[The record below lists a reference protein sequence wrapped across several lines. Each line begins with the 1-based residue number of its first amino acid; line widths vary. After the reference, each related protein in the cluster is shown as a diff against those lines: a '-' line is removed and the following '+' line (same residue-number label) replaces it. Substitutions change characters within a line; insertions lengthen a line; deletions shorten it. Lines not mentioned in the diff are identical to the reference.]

1 MKPWCDLHTHTSYC
15 DGSHSAEDMLKG
27 AIKAGCKTYGFSGH
41 SPLDLGED
49 WYMSPEGMK
58 EYVAET
64 RALREKY
71 RDQIEVYTG
80 IEYDYMSDIDVSDFD
95 YVIGSVHQIEKGG
108 VIFATDITAAE
119 LVRYM
124 NELYGGDALA
134 LTRDYYEYMYTLC
147 EKTSCD
153 IIGHF
158 DLIMKFNE
166 RGDIFDFTDRR
177 YRHTALEALEYL
189 LSKDK
194 IFEINTGGISRG
206 YRTKPYPDD
215 FILRYIAEHGG
226 RVILSSD
233 AHSPENIMFGFDAAG
248 EFARSCGV
256 RELTV
261 MQNGKFEQIGI

>member
-1 MKPWCDLHTHTSYC
+1 MKPLCDLHTHTSYC

-41 SPLDLGED
+41 SPLDLGQD

-95 YVIGSVHQIEKGG
+95 YVIGSVHQIEKDG

-124 NELYGGDALA
+124 NELFG
-134 LTRDYYEYMYTLC
+134 R
-147 EKTSCD
+147 
-153 IIGHF
+153 
-158 DLIMKFNE
+158 
-166 RGDIFDFTDRR
+166 
-177 YRHTALEALEYL
+177 
-189 LSKDK
+189 
-194 IFEINTGGISRG
+194 IS
-206 YRTKPYPDD
+206 D
-215 FILRYIAEHGG
+215 
-226 RVILSSD
+226 
-233 AHSPENIMFGFDAAG
+233 
-248 EFARSCGV
+248 
-256 RELTV
+256 
-261 MQNGKFEQIGI
+261 

>member
-1 MKPWCDLHTHTSYC
+1 MRPLCDLHTHTSYC

-27 AIKAGCKTYGFSGH
+27 AIRLGCKVYGFSGH

-58 EYVAET
+58 EYIAET

-71 RDQIEVYTG
+71 LGQIEVYTG
-80 IEYDYMSDIDVSDFD
+80 IEYDYMSDFDVSDFD
-95 YVIGSVHQIEKGG
+95 YVIGSVHQIERDG

-124 NELYGGDALA
+124 NELYGGDAIALA
-134 LTRDYYEYMYTLC
+134 RDYYEYMYTLC
-147 EKTSCD
+147 DKTSCD

-177 YRHTALEALEYL
+177 YRNIALEALEYL

-233 AHSPENIMFGFDAAG
+233 AHSPENIMFGFDAAW
-248 EFARSCGV
+248 EFAKSCGV

-261 MQNGKFEQIGI
+261 MKNGSFEQVGI